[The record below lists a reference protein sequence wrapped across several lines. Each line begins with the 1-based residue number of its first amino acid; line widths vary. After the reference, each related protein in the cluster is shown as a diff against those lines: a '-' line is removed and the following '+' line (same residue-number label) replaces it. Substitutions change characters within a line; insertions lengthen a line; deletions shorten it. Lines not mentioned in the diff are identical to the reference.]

1 MMTLSKNMEGALY
14 MALAMAAFSLS
25 DALSKTVITVMN
37 AGQIMLLRGVLTT
50 LLVFLIAK
58 RMGALR
64 SFKVIAQ
71 PMILLRVACE
81 AGAAVTYISALGMM
95 PIANASAII
104 QALPLAVT
112 LGAALFLKEPV
123 GWRRWSAIV
132 VGFLGVLVIVRP
144 GPEGF
149 TPAALIVI
157 ASVFIT
163 AARDLATRCV
173 NKEVPSLMVT
183 VCTAI
188 GVSLI
193 GGLLIVPLGGW
204 HAPSQSALLHLAMA
218 AVMVLA
224 GYQAAILAMRTGDI
238 AFVAPMRY
246 LSLIFAALL
255 GMVFFGEIPDLWTG
269 VGAAIVIASGLYT
282 FYRESRRRNA
292 QLAQRSEP
300 RVPV

>member
-1 MMTLSKNMEGALY
+1 MVRSKNTDGALY
-14 MALAMAAFSLS
+14 MAMAMAAFSCS
-25 DALSKTVITVMN
+25 DALSKSVISVMN
-37 AGQIMLLRGVLTT
+37 AGEIMLLRGILTSVIVY
-50 LLVFLIAK
+50 LLA
-58 RMGALR
+58 RRSGALR
-64 SFKVIAQ
+64 SFRVIFQ
-71 PMILLRVACE
+71 PMILLRVVCE
-81 AGAAVTYISALGMM
+81 ALAAVTYITALGMM

-112 LGAALFLKEPV
+112 LGAAVFLKEPV
-123 GWRRWSAIV
+123 GWRRWSAIM
-132 VGFLGVLVIVRP
+132 VGFAGVLIIVRP

-157 ASVFIT
+157 ASMFIT
-163 AARDLATRCV
+163 AARDLSTRCV
-173 NKEVPSLMVT
+173 DKSVPSLMVT

-188 GVSLI
+188 GVSLV
-193 GGLLIVPLGGW
+193 GGLLIIPLGGW
-204 HAPSQSALLHLAMA
+204 RAVSPNSMLHLALA
-218 AVMVLA
+218 SVMVLA
-224 GYQAAILAMRTGDI
+224 GYQTAILAMRTGDI

-255 GMVFFGEIPDLWTG
+255 GFVFFAETPDRWTI

-292 QLAQRSEP
+292 QKLAQRSDP

>member
-1 MMTLSKNMEGALY
+1 MARSTNTEGAVY
-14 MALAMAAFSLS
+14 MALAMAAFSCS
-25 DALSKTVITVMN
+25 DALSKSVVSAMN
-37 AGQIMLLRGVLTT
+37 AGEIMLLRGLLTS
-50 LLVFLIAK
+50 LIVYLMA
-58 RMGALR
+58 RQMGALR
-64 SFKVIAQ
+64 SFRVITQ
-71 PMILLRVACE
+71 PMILLRVVCE
-81 AGAAVTYISALGMM
+81 AMAAVTYITALGMM

-157 ASVFIT
+157 ASMFIT

-173 NKEVPSLMVT
+173 DKRVPSLMVT

-188 GVSLI
+188 GVTLI
-193 GGLLIVPLGGW
+193 GGVLIVPLGGW
-204 HAPSQSALLHLAMA
+204 QPASLTSLLHLALA
-218 AVMVLA
+218 SVMVLA
-224 GYQAAILAMRTGDI
+224 GYQTAILAMRTGDI

-255 GMVFFGEIPDLWTG
+255 GLIFFGETPDLWTV

-282 FYRESRRRNA
+282 FYRESRRNNA
-292 QLAQRSEP
+292 RKLAQRSDP

>member
-1 MMTLSKNMEGALY
+1 MARSKNTQGALY
-14 MALAMAAFSLS
+14 MALAMAAFSCS
-25 DALSKTVITVMN
+25 DALSKSVISAMN
-37 AGQIMLLRGVLTT
+37 AGEIMLLRGLLTS
-50 LLVFLIAK
+50 VIVYLIAR

-64 SFKVIAQ
+64 PFKVIAQ
-71 PMILLRVACE
+71 KMILLRVACE

-123 GWRRWSAIV
+123 GWRRWSAII

-173 NKEVPSLMVT
+173 DKQVPSLMVT

-188 GVSLI
+188 GVSVI
-193 GGLLIVPLGGW
+193 GGIMIVPLGGW
-204 HAPSQSALLHLAMA
+204 TTPEPRALLHLALA
-218 AVMVLA
+218 SVMVLA
-224 GYQAAILAMRTGDI
+224 GYQTAILAMRTGDI
-238 AFVAPMRY
+238 AVVAPMRY
-246 LSLIFAALL
+246 LSLIFATLL
-255 GMVFFGEIPDLWTG
+255 GMIFFGEMPDLWTIA
-269 VGAAIVIASGLYT
+269 GAAIVIASGLYT
-282 FYRESRRRNA
+282 FYRESRRKHA
-292 QLAQRSEP
+292 SQLAQRSDP

>member
-1 MMTLSKNMEGALY
+1 MALSKNTEGALY
-14 MALAMAAFSLS
+14 MAVAMAAFSCS
-25 DALSKTVITVMN
+25 DALSKSVISMMN
-37 AGQIMLLRGVLTT
+37 AGEIMLLRGVLTSVIVY
-50 LLVFLIAK
+50 LMAR

-64 SFKVIAQ
+64 SFRVIAQ
-71 PMILLRVACE
+71 PMILLRVTCE
-81 AGAAVTYISALGMM
+81 ALAAVTYITALGMM

-123 GWRRWSAIV
+123 GWRRWSAII
-132 VGFLGVLVIVRP
+132 VGFMGVLVIVRP
-144 GPEGF
+144 GPDGF

-173 NKEVPSLMVT
+173 DKSVPSLMVT

-193 GGLLIVPLGGW
+193 GGAMIVPLGGW
-204 HAPSQSALLHLAMA
+204 QPVTSNALLHLALA
-218 AVMVLA
+218 SVMVLA
-224 GYQAAILAMRTGDI
+224 GYQTAILAMRTGDI

-246 LSLIFAALL
+246 LSLIFAGLL
-255 GMVFFGEIPDLWTG
+255 GLVFFGETPNRWTIF
-269 VGAAIVIASGLYT
+269 GAAIVIASGLYT
-282 FYRESRRRNA
+282 FYRESRRKTARK
-292 QLAQRSEP
+292 LAQRSDP